1 MWLTVL
7 EVLGVIAVA
16 LLLGIILIA
25 LRRRLVQRGGSF
37 DCSMRLKNKRFGQ
50 GWALGVARYT
60 GNQIEWYRVFSMSL
74 RPSHVLPRDRL
85 KIIRRREPEYPETLA
100 IMSGHVILECTEAG
114 SEVSLAMSDEATTGF
129 AAWLE
134 AGPPG
139 RNVGVF

>member
-7 EVLGVIAVA
+7 EVLGGVAVA
-16 LLLGIILIA
+16 LLLGLVLLA

-37 DCSMRLKNKRFGQ
+37 DCSMRMRNKRFGQ

-60 GNQIEWYRVFSMSL
+60 GNQIEWYRVFSMSV
-74 RPSHVLPRDRL
+74 RPSRVLPRDRL
-85 KIIRRREPEYPETLA
+85 KIIRRRQPEYPETLA
-100 IMSGHVILECTEAG
+100 IMNGHVILECTEG
-114 SEVSLAMSDEATTGF
+114 GVEISLAMSDEATTGF

-139 RNVGVF
+139 RNVGVV